1 MNKMNEV
8 ELSAYFDQCLE
19 ACQAKLKLIGPKIQ
33 SRSAAAVQLPIDRDE
48 LNAAIMGS
56 GIVGFLEGMTR
67 RNKRI
72 VKNTYAYADIASRLL
87 FPNKVDK
94 VARYEAFK
102 KLMFAMGWTEYN
114 SAFTYYKSTTS
125 KLTMDN
131 VALDIVYSAIGGAAG
146 PAGAALKVVA
156 EKTIEALKKQPD
168 AVKLFERHA
177 IEASGANFGVSVCKQ
192 DDEAEVTMA
201 VGTVRY
207 DTSANNTK
215 VIFFDWNSSDVEI
228 YRGKAL
234 FTIHEEDLR
243 KEAAAIKFLDDL
255 REAVFMEFSPV

>member
-1 MNKMNEV
+1 MNRMNEV

-19 ACQAKLKLIGPKIQ
+19 ECQAKLKLIGPKIQ
-33 SRSAAAVQLPIDRDE
+33 SRSAAVVQLPIDRDE

-56 GIVGFLEGMTR
+56 GIVGFLEGMSR

-102 KLMFAMGWTEYN
+102 KLMFAMGWTEYH
-114 SAFTYYKSTTS
+114 SAFTHYRSTTS

-131 VALDIVYSAIGGAAG
+131 VALDIVYSAVGGVAG
-146 PAGAALKVVA
+146 PAGSALKVVA

-215 VIFFDWNSSDVEI
+215 VIFVEWNSSDVEI

-243 KEAAAIKFLDDL
+243 KEAEAIKFLDAL

>member
-1 MNKMNEV
+1 MMKMNEV

-19 ACQAKLKLIGPKIQ
+19 ECQAKLKLMGPKIQ
-33 SRSAAAVQLPIDRDE
+33 SRSAAAVQLPIDKDE

-87 FPNKVDK
+87 FPNKGDK

-102 KLMFAMGWTEYN
+102 KLMFAMGWTEYH
-114 SAFTYYKSTTS
+114 SAFTHYTSSTS

-131 VALDIVYSAIGGAAG
+131 VALDIVYSAVGGVAG
-146 PAGAALKVVA
+146 PAAGALKVVA
-156 EKTIEALKKQPD
+156 EKTIDALKKQPD
-168 AVKLFERHA
+168 AVKLFERYA
-177 IEASGANFGVSVCKQ
+177 IEASGANFGVTVCKQ
-192 DDEAEVTMA
+192 DAEAEVTMA

-215 VIFFDWNSSDVEI
+215 VIFVEWNSSDVEI
-228 YRGKAL
+228 YQGKAL

-243 KEAAAIKFLDDL
+243 KEAEAIKFLDAL